1 MGRLWAMPADELARG
16 FFSYCPC
23 QADYNLQQESG
34 VENRNSNILGAVVMS
49 SRELELV
56 FSSWSVELI

>member
-1 MGRLWAMPADELARG
+1 MPADELARG

-23 QADYNLQQESG
+23 QMDYNLQQESG
-34 VENRNSNILGAVVMS
+34 VENRNSNILGPVVMS

-56 FSSWSVELI
+56 FSS